1 MRTGRGRPNS
11 NADCDHSGGNRTQT
25 DRAHSKPSSCLK
37 GVQAAC
43 AVCQTLA
50 PTYVMGITLWSK
62 ELGGQSQ
69 SSGPPLWVDNEG
81 PALHLANARPG
92 KGAHHISS
100 RPITCSSTPQI
111 KLRADAYGASANQWD
126 VGAHQHKQKHS
137 GPRRSIKPRR
147 CHLLRAT
154 PPIATGAD
162 HQRRA
167 RLAPLHFWL
176 TNRINI
182 PTAINRATRVPT
194 ASERTRF
201 RRSSGFDPAP
211 FCAAPMSNQKRN
223 LSIERYLAQNRRCFP
238 PEFGMMLSE
247 ALAKLNR
254 RTAQ

>member
-1 MRTGRGRPNS
+1 M
-11 NADCDHSGGNRTQT
+11 SGLTTQK
-25 DRAHSKPSSCLK
+25 AW
-37 GVQAAC
+37 QA
-43 AVCQTLA
+43 
-50 PTYVMGITLWSK
+50 
-62 ELGGQSQ
+62 
-69 SSGPPLWVDNEG
+69 
-81 PALHLANARPG
+81 PALHVAPIRGKERTRP
-92 KGAHHISS
+92 S
-100 RPITCSSTPQI
+100 PTW
-111 KLRADAYGASANQWD
+111 LVWD
-126 VGAHQHKQKHS
+126 LIE
-137 GPRRSIKPRR
+137 IKPRR

-211 FCAAPMSNQKRN
+211 FCAAPMPNQKRN